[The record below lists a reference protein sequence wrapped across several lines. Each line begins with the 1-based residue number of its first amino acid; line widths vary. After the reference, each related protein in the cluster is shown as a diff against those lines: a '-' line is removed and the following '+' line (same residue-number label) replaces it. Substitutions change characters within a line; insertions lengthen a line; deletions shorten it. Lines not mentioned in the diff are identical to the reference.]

1 MIHRALT
8 LLTIIVILGLVAAAR
23 QAGDAVTALTHATV
37 VDPAS
42 GRILPD
48 STVIIDGRRIT
59 AVAASSRLQPP
70 AGARVIDAAGK
81 YLIPGLWDMHVHIY
95 DERYLP
101 LFTANGVTGVRQ
113 MWGYQRHHE
122 WRTRIAKGEL
132 VAPQQVIASPIFD
145 GPRPIWPGSIAV
157 ANAAQARE
165 AVRTEVRNGAD
176 FIKVYALLS
185 RDSFMAI
192 MNEAHQ
198 LAVPVEGHVPDAV
211 SLFDASHAGQRTVE
225 HLSGVL
231 LAASSREAEFR
242 DRLLKAES
250 SENPDAAGRAVLRQD
265 AAAVLASFD
274 ARKASSL
281 YDVLAKNHTTQVPT
295 LVVNRAMAYL
305 NDADFRRDDR
315 LKYMPRAMRTQWDP
329 TTDFRLRTRTD
340 ADWAQARATYGK
352 MAGIVADMHRHGV
365 QLLAGTDTTNP
376 YTFPGFSL
384 HDELALLVEAG
395 LTPLDALR
403 TATSEPAAF
412 LGRSKTLGTIAP
424 GRTADMVLLDG
435 NPLEDIHNTSK
446 IAAVVRDGHIFD
458 RQALDQMLREAERVA
473 NLPSI
478 AETLSTMIGERGVE
492 AAVAEY
498 RRLKREAP
506 DRYEFGEDE
515 LNGLGYQLLG
525 SKRVADAIEVFKLN
539 VEMFPASGNPYDSLG
554 EAYMIAGQ
562 KDLAIR
568 NYQRSLE
575 LDRLNTN
582 AVLQLRKLQ

>member
-1 MIHRALT
+1 
-8 LLTIIVILGLVAAAR
+8 
-23 QAGDAVTALTHATV
+23 
-37 VDPAS
+37 
-42 GRILPD
+42 
-48 STVIIDGRRIT
+48 
-59 AVAASSRLQPP
+59 
-70 AGARVIDAAGK
+70 
-81 YLIPGLWDMHVHIY
+81 
-95 DERYLP
+95 
-101 LFTANGVTGVRQ
+101 
-113 MWGYQRHHE
+113 
-122 WRTRIAKGEL
+122 
-132 VAPQQVIASPIFD
+132 
-145 GPRPIWPGSIAV
+145 
-157 ANAAQARE
+157 
-165 AVRTEVRNGAD
+165 VRTEVKNGAD

-192 MNEAHQ
+192 MNEAHR
-198 LAVPVEGHVPDAV
+198 LGVPVAGHVPDAV

-274 ARKASSL
+274 ARKAASL

-305 NDADFRRDDR
+305 NDAAFRRDDR
-315 LKYMPRAMRTQWDP
+315 LKYMPRAMRAQWDP

-340 ADWAQARATYGK
+340 ADWAQARATYGT

-365 QLLAGTDTTNP
+365 RLLAGTDTTNP

-446 IAAVVRDGHIFD
+446 IAMVVRDGHVFD